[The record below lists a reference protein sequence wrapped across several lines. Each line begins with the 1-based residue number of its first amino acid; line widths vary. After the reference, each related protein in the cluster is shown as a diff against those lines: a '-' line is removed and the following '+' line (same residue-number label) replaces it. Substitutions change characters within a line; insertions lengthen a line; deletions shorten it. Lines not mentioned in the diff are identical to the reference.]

1 MFQNLLKVNFDMNTG
16 LGFYSE
22 NGIVFQ
28 KEGKHIAE
36 NIRRIL
42 STRRGERIG
51 NLAFGSDVSKYI
63 FMPEMSI
70 DDLISEIQRAI
81 TVNEPRV
88 IINEITLQSFE
99 NDTVNIAL
107 DLTIKETG
115 EREKVSVEL

>member
-1 MFQNLLKVNFDMNTG
+1 MNTG

-22 NGIVFQ
+22 NGIPFQ

-36 NIRRIL
+36 NIKRIL

-51 NLAFGSDVSKYI
+51 NLSFGSDVSKYI

-81 TVNEPRV
+81 VANEPRV
-88 IINEITLQSFE
+88 IINEITLQGYKT
-99 NDTVNIAL
+99 DTVSIFLN
-107 DLTIKETG
+107 LTIKETG
-115 EREKVSVEL
+115 ENLKVQTEI